1 MVEGEAF
8 ASSLARERK
17 KEMKK
22 YRLIFI
28 LLIFL
33 LALSACA
40 PKPKVEVFPIET
52 VFAAT
57 YAAIM
62 EQTAAAMPAET
73 LNPTLTLTPRP
84 TSTSFPTATIVVL
97 APTHTPTNTPISTPT
112 NITSGSGTVLY
123 ACNILSQSPQGTYL
137 VKPGERFT
145 WTWQVENIGTTRW
158 RGDSMSVVYIRGAQ
172 YALEKEYP
180 LGDHINIGDNDI
192 FTIKMEAPKEPGTYT
207 TTWSLEKGIHN
218 FCYAQLKIIVRK

>member
-1 MVEGEAF
+1 MQVT
-8 ASSLARERK
+8 SPKKRK

-22 YRLIFI
+22 NRLIFI
-28 LLIFL
+28 LLISL

-40 PKPKVEVFPIET
+40 PKPKVEALPIET

-62 EQTAAAMPAET
+62 AQTAAAEPMET
-73 LNPTLTLTPRP
+73 LVPTSVSTLRP

-97 APTHTPTNTPISTPT
+97 APTNTPTLTPPSTPT
-112 NITSGSGTVLY
+112 NITSGSGNVLY
-123 ACNILSQSPQGTYL
+123 ACNILSPSPQSGYL

-158 RGDSMSVVYIRGAQ
+158 RGDSMSVVYIRGTY

-180 LGDHINIGDNDI
+180 LGDHINVGDNDI
-192 FTIKMEAPKEPGTYT
+192 LTIRMQAPKEPGTYI

-218 FCYAQLKIIVRK
+218 FCYAQLRIIVRK